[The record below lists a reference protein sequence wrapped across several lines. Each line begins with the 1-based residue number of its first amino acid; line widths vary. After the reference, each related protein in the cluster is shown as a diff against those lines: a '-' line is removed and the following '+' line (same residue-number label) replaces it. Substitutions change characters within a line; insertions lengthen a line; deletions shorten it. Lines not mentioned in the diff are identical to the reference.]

1 MTGETFRLLETYMQT
16 CMQDSA
22 HDREHIYRV
31 LSNALEIAKTEPDVD
46 YDILIAACLLHD
58 IGRPE
63 QFADPSL
70 CHAAVGAEKARQFL
84 LKQRFAPTFA
94 DAVHH
99 CIAAHRFRKNL
110 PPETTEARIL
120 FDADKLDVTGAI
132 GIARSLMYKADMAE
146 PLYHVLPGGKIADGT
161 EDLGP
166 SFFREYKFKLEKLY
180 DKFYT
185 VRGAELARDRQR
197 IAADF
202 YESLYREVN
211 TGYTEGRQMLGQC
224 LEETR

>member
-31 LSNALEIAKTEPDVD
+31 LSNALNIAKSEPDVD

-70 CHAAVGAEKARQFL
+70 CHAAVGAEKARKFL
-84 LKQRFAPTFA
+84 LEQGFSPAFAH
-94 DAVHH
+94 AVYH
-99 CIAAHRFRKNL
+99 CISTHRFRKNL
-110 PPETTEARIL
+110 PPETIEAKIL

-132 GIARSLMYKADMAE
+132 GVARTLEYQGALAL
-146 PLYHVLPGGKIADGT
+146 PLYTLLPDGSVSDGMADSNET
-161 EDLGP
+161 
-166 SFFREYKFKLEKLY
+166 FFQEYCRKLETIY
-180 DKFYT
+180 DRFLT
-185 VRGAELARDRQR
+185 IRGRELASARRE
-197 IAADF
+197 AAAVF
-202 YESLYREVN
+202 YDALLREV
-211 TGYTEGRQMLGQC
+211 RSSRDLSALDWI
-224 LEETR
+224 LEV

>member
-1 MTGETFRLLETYMQT
+1 MTGETFRLLETYMRT

-22 HDREHIYRV
+22 HDTEHIYRV
-31 LSNALEIAKTEPDVD
+31 LSNALEIAKTEPEVD

-84 LKQRFAPTFA
+84 LKQCFAPAFA

-120 FDADKLDVTGAI
+120 FDADKLDVTGAL
-132 GIARSLMYKADMAE
+132 GVARTLEYQGALAL
-146 PLYHVLPGGKIADGT
+146 PLYTLLPDGSVSDGT
-161 EDLGP
+161 ADSNET
-166 SFFREYKFKLEKLY
+166 FFQEYCRKLDPIYDRFLTARGRAMAGARREAAAAFY
-180 DKFYT
+180 D
-185 VRGAELARDRQR
+185 AL
-197 IAADF
+197 
-202 YESLYREVN
+202 LREV
-211 TGYTEGRQMLGQC
+211 RSSRDLSV
-224 LEETR
+224 LDRILKP